1 MSIQNDLQQGRGVN
15 ISDQT
20 IRNRLPKGGVRA

>member
-20 IRNRLPKGGVRA
+20 IRNMTDFMRVA